1 MVPVTLLQ
9 AGPGAEIGALGHHW
23 PRSPA
28 TRRTARAARLWG
40 MDHAR
45 FATWLRGYLDAWR
58 TGERAAVEALFTED
72 ATYAFAPFQPPLI
85 GRQAIIAMWLKDPDK
100 PNSWSA
106 DYRPLAIDGE
116 VAVAEGETSYRKA
129 DGASQDVDY
138 RNIFVCEFAPD
149 GRCRSFVEW
158 YMTVPQAREQEDE
171 PAA

>member
-1 MVPVTLLQ
+1 
-9 AGPGAEIGALGHHW
+9 
-23 PRSPA
+23 
-28 TRRTARAARLWG
+28 

-45 FATWLRGYLDAWR
+45 FAAWLRGYIDAWR
-58 TGERAAVEALFTED
+58 SGERAAVEALFTED
-72 ATYAFAPFQPPLI
+72 ATYAFAPFQPPVV
-85 GRQAIIAMWLKDPDK
+85 GRPAIVAMWLKDPDK
-100 PNSWSA
+100 PGSWSA
-106 DYRPLAIDGE
+106 DYRPLAIDGD
-116 VAVAEGETSYRKA
+116 VAVAEGETSYRHA